1 MTTASMRSMIVLM
14 VMILQDD
21 GFYDERDVFFKDNN
35 FPDDSVDDKLLFCL
49 GDRDTPLNELLGTF
63 LVEWSQR
70 GENWTTLIGD
80 V

>member
-1 MTTASMRSMIVLM
+1 MTTASITSIIVLM
-14 VMILQDD
+14 VIILQDD
-21 GFYDERDVFFKDNN
+21 GFYDERDDEDNN

>member
-1 MTTASMRSMIVLM
+1 MMVFTMR
-14 VMILQDD
+14 
-21 GFYDERDVFFKDNN
+21 GTFFKDNN
-35 FPDDSVDDKLLFCL
+35 FFDDSVDDKLLFCL

>member
-1 MTTASMRSMIVLM
+1 MTTASITSIIVLM
-14 VMILQDD
+14 VIILQDD
-21 GFYDERDVFFKDNN
+21 GFYDERDDEDNN

-63 LVEWSQR
+63 FVEWSQR